1 MTKSRKSVLV
11 ILSILTV
18 AASITKIFIGL
29 DFDENYITVLGARL
43 LQGDHLF
50 RECWDLYQTTGFTM
64 ALVLGIFKGIT
75 GGYEGAIL
83 FCRIVTAILQLLLG
97 MFTWYSFRKYFR
109 NADFAGLVV
118 ANMLPRGTMNL
129 EYGFLSCNYI
139 LVSMLL
145 LFLISREE
153 KNWSRIKVYL
163 LLILAGILF
172 SMGILC
178 YPTMIIATI
187 VLLVYF
193 FQIRENRNKGLIFIG
208 TCIACAVVFCLYVFA
223 YISPSEML
231 NNVFHGILMDE
242 SHGNGNL
249 FEGFI
254 ESFFLSK
261 EKILQVC
268 AIVVGA
274 IATYLIFCWK
284 TKEKLPYVYHIML
297 LSSVAIIVLN
307 VFAIRP
313 SGVYGLQI
321 RYFLIVIASVV
332 VLYKLH
338 DRELIYLFYC
348 MGIFMLL
355 GTLLG
360 SNLSVAENGAFLYL
374 SLLAVV
380 LGQGE
385 QKSSQWLNQ
394 WIAMLSVMALV
405 VSLIVIKGYIVR
417 VNATKPANILEIREQ
432 LDFGPFKGIYVYPE
446 EKDIYSLRKED
457 IDEKLN
463 KEDIV
468 LVLSQDPIYNIY
480 GQFRF
485 SSTTALTTPVYG
497 KQWVEYYKN
506 RNYVQPTVV
515 LIDKQYFDADEL
527 FNQTSFGEFLQEE
540 YDIDSLYEGKGFWML
555 RRQ

>member
-1 MTKSRKSVLV
+1 MTQSRKSVLV

-97 MFTWYSFRKYFR
+97 MFTWYSFRKYFC

-139 LVSMLL
+139 LVSMIL
-145 LFLISREE
+145 LFLISKEE
-153 KNWSRIKVYL
+153 KNWSKVKVYL
-163 LLILAGILF
+163 LLILSGILF

-249 FEGFI
+249 LGSLI
-254 ESFFLSK
+254 GSLALSK
-261 EKILQVC
+261 EKIIQVC
-268 AIVVGA
+268 AILIGA
-274 IATYLIFCWK
+274 LITYIVFQWK
-284 TKEKLPYVYHIML
+284 NKEKLPFVYHVMFW
-297 LSSVAIIVLN
+297 SSLAIVGMNISTLRPCG
-307 VFAIRP
+307 VF
-313 SGVYGLQI
+313 GLQI
-321 RYFLIVIASVV
+321 RYTLIVLAGAFIIH
-332 VLYKLH
+332 KLH
-338 DRELIYLFYC
+338 DRELSYLFYGVG
-348 MGIFMLL
+348 MFMFL
-355 GTLLG
+355 GTLVG
-360 SNLSVAENGAFLYL
+360 SNLGMAENSAFWYI
-374 SLLAVV
+374 SLIAIV

-385 QKSSQWLNQ
+385 TVFSKKTTHYF
-394 WIAMLSVMALV
+394 ATFSVVLLLI
-405 VSLIVIKGYIVR
+405 SLIFIKGYIVR
-417 VNATKPANILEIREQ
+417 VSGTGPANILETREQ
-432 LDFGPFKGIYVYPE
+432 IEFGPFKGLFIYPDEKSSYLIRKDDIDE
-446 EKDIYSLRKED
+446 NITEKDI
-457 IDEKLN
+457 
-463 KEDIV
+463 V
-468 LVLSQDPIYNIY
+468 LILSQDPVYNIY
-480 GQFRF
+480 APCRF
-485 SSTTALTTPVYG
+485 SSATALTTPVYG
-497 KQWVEYYKN
+497 NQWVEYYK

-515 LIDKQYFDADEL
+515 LIDKEYLDVDVL
-527 FNQTSFGEFLQEE
+527 LNQTAFGTYLKEE
-540 YDIDSLYEGKGFWML
+540 YDENSLYEAGGFWIL
-555 RRQ
+555 RR